1 VVSCYKKR
9 KDCLEE
15 MSTPKPTQHAGIVS
29 VTCNKE
35 YIFLVKQGTKGVIQD
50 VEAFK
55 WPVENMK
62 LKFAKGELSEIHG
75 ILYDHLN
82 KLCNSV
88 PEPSE
93 SDE

>member
-1 VVSCYKKR
+1 
-9 KDCLEE
+9 
-15 MSTPKPTQHAGIVS
+15 MNGPKPTQHAGIVS

-35 YIFLVKQGTKGVIQD
+35 YIFLVKQGMKGVIKD

-62 LKFAKGELSEIHG
+62 LKFAKGELDEIHA

-82 KLCNSV
+82 RLCNSV
-88 PEPSE
+88 PETLE

>member
-1 VVSCYKKR
+1 MNGPR
-9 KDCLEE
+9 
-15 MSTPKPTQHAGIVS
+15 PTQHAGIVS

-35 YIFLVKQGTKGVIQD
+35 YIFLVKQGMKGAIQD

-62 LKFAKGELSEIHG
+62 LKYAKGELSEIHG

-82 KLCNSV
+82 KLCNSI
-88 PEPSE
+88 PETLE

>member
-1 VVSCYKKR
+1 MVSCHNER
-9 KDCLEE
+9 KNRVDE
-15 MSTPKPTQHAGIVS
+15 MKPKQTQHAGIVS

-35 YIFLVKQGTKGVIQD
+35 YIFLVRQGMKGVVED

-62 LKFAKGELSEIHG
+62 LKFAKGELSEIHS

-82 KLCNSV
+82 RLCNSV
-88 PEPSE
+88 TTPSE
-93 SDE
+93 KDQ